1 MSFSVNVRPLEKS
14 EYEAWDNL
22 VRDSPD
28 GTVCHDTRWLN
39 AICDAVGDRLV
50 VFGFFAE
57 NTLVAGVPLQIRR
70 KGPFSLARRA
80 YATPYSGV
88 VRHPSA
94 AGLPSAS
101 LATAV
106 EQVAGVFSKTVLTF
120 SPYASDFVLPHTWR
134 QETRATFLLDITDPK
149 KTWDRFAFEV
159 RNRIRKARKCGVT
172 VESPANGRDF
182 YSLYYGTFHSQG
194 KTVPLASESFERLLV
209 ALDASALSKSYL
221 ARMPDGRP
229 AAACLCLYDDRRV
242 YYSLAGSDR
251 DLRKTGAPS
260 LIVWRIIEDFADQVP
275 EYDFG
280 GANIPA
286 VTQFKSKFRGRLVS
300 YPEACIYRN
309 AYVKTLFGL
318 QRVARALRRK

>member
-1 MSFSVNVRPLEKS
+1 MSFSVDVRPLEKS

-22 VRDSPD
+22 VWDSPD
-28 GTVCHDTRWLN
+28 GTVYHDTRWLN
-39 AICDAVGDRLV
+39 AVCEAVGDRLV
-50 VFGFFAE
+50 VFGFLAE
-57 NTLVAGVPLQIRR
+57 NDLVAGVPLQIRR

-80 YATPYSGV
+80 FATPYSGI
-88 VRHPSA
+88 VRHPSP

-172 VESPANGRDF
+172 VESPANSREF
-182 YSLYYGTFHSQG
+182 YSLYHDTFHSQG
-194 KTVPLASESFERLLV
+194 KFLPIESQGFEGLLQQ
-209 ALDASALSKSYL
+209 LDASALSRSYL

-229 AAACLCLYDDRRV
+229 AAACLCLFDAKRV
-242 YYSLAGSDR
+242 YYSLAGSHR

-260 LIVWRIIEDFADQVP
+260 FLVWRIVEDCSHQVP
-275 EYDFG
+275 EFDFG
-280 GANIPA
+280 GANIPPI
-286 VTQFKSKFRGRLVS
+286 TQFKSKFRGRLVS
-300 YPEACIYRN
+300 YPEVCIYRN
-309 AYVKTLFGL
+309 ALLRTLFGL
-318 QRVARALRRK
+318 RSLSRKIRGT